1 MVLVIDEADWMVRSE
16 AFDTFLEKLRLDF
29 STCQV
34 MLFSATYDKQVGFGA
49 ADRKRYRIAI
59 DVY

>member
-1 MVLVIDEADWMVRSE
+1 MLVIDEADWIVRSE
-16 AFDTFLEKLRLDF
+16 AFDSFLEKLSLDS

-34 MLFSATYDKQVGFGA
+34 MLFSDTYDKQVGFDA